1 MGTLG
6 VIIAMC
12 VCTCVHMH
20 ENVVFTFIPPHTV
33 SYSFLPFRP
42 HFLVTVSCYLYIIYL
57 CILWH
62 ISYMCI
68 CKHKSMYRN
77 EDEYLSFWIWLI
89 LFNMMLS
96 SFIHLWMVL
105 FFAATYNPFIHKPH
119 FPYPF
124 VYCWVSG
131 SILYLDYCH
140 SAAVATD
147 VLVFWFELFCV
158 CASRGTARSY
168 ANSVFSVSEEPPHW
182 FP

>member
-1 MGTLG
+1 MCAHAWKCG
-6 VIIAMC
+6 VYLHSPPIPSHIPSFPLDLIFLSQSP
-12 VCTCVHMH
+12 VTC
-20 ENVVFTFIPPHTV
+20 
-33 SYSFLPFRP
+33 
-42 HFLVTVSCYLYIIYL
+42 
-57 CILWH
+57 
-62 ISYMCI
+62 ISYIYAYYDIYHICVYNM

-89 LFNMMLS
+89 LSNMMLS